1 MAKENAAGV
10 VVDVEGE
17 EGDGAV
23 GDGGDGQRDWQISA
37 RSIPKVAF
45 GQGLWILFIT
55 HWYKEKNM
63 SFKSLTIKVAH
74 VLAVP
79 IL

>member
-23 GDGGDGQRDWQISA
+23 GDGGDGQRDWQISS

-45 GQGLWILFIT
+45 GQGL
-55 HWYKEKNM
+55 
-63 SFKSLTIKVAH
+63 
-74 VLAVP
+74 
-79 IL
+79 